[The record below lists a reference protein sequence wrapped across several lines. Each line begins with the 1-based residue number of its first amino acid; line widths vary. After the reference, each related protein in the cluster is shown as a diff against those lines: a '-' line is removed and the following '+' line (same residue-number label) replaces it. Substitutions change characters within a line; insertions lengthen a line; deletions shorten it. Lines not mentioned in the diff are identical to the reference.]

1 MHQRI
6 NLMLPAETLRL
17 IDRVARKGNRS
28 RFVDQ
33 AVRHY
38 VDTVGK
44 ASLRK
49 LLREGATR
57 RSRRDTRLA
66 EEWFALEDPAWPKK
80 PAYRTPPRQ
89 E

>member
-6 NLMLPAETLRL
+6 NLTLPAETLRL

-38 VDTVGK
+38 VDNVGK
-44 ASLRK
+44 ATLRK

-57 RSRRDTRLA
+57 RRGRDARLA
-66 EEWFALEDPAWPKK
+66 EEWFTLEEPAWPKK
-80 PAYRTPPRQ
+80 PA
-89 E
+89 

>member
-1 MHQRI
+1 MHLRV
-6 NLMLPAETLRL
+6 NMTLPAETVRL

-38 VDTVGK
+38 VEAVGK
-44 ASLRK
+44 ATLRK

-57 RSRRDTRLA
+57 RSGRDARLA
-66 EEWFALEDPAWPKK
+66 EEWLVLEEPAWPKK
-80 PAYRTPPRQ
+80 RA
-89 E
+89 

>member
-6 NLMLPAETLRL
+6 NLTLPAETLRL

-38 VDTVGK
+38 VDNVGK
-44 ASLRK
+44 ATLRK

-57 RSRRDTRLA
+57 WRGRDARLA
-66 EEWFALEDPAWPKK
+66 EEWFTLEEPAWPKK
-80 PAYRTPPRQ
+80 PA
-89 E
+89 